1 MQTMQT
7 SELTG
12 KALDLGGDVMLCCTE
27 IQRLVVES
35 RLAQGYE
42 HLCNKPNGNVE
53 IVKGRHRMEI
63 NGVGHDVYVPTY
75 LGLP

>member
-1 MQTMQT
+1 MKTMKT
-7 SELTG
+7 PELTG
-12 KALDLGGDVMLCCTE
+12 KAPDLGGDVLLYCTE

-63 NGVGHDVYVPTY
+63 NGMGHDVYVPTY